1 MIPHSAEKFNIFCV
15 WKKVYAG
22 CFRLTRI
29 KNRKYKFW
37 YKNKHSILVDFLY
50 NSCYTINVIGNF
62 AYNKE
67 VIMKKILSLVL
78 AALLLVCACSLTAFA
93 ADGTVAYISF
103 TASNDNDGLTASTA
117 KKSFGTFDA
126 TGVMSLLANGGTMVV
141 VGKAYIGGSYT
152 LPAMSAP
159 LTITSVY
166 DGVDYKKAE
175 PAENPDCAF
184 KMASGANFTISS
196 DVTFDDIILFQEND
210 QNTITVPLGTTLTIT
225 DKAVLQTK
233 PGNDYHYK
241 IVVEM
246 GGTAILSKAAQE
258 VCTIENLGGTVST
271 YGGDAPAAPVT
282 PASGV
287 ELKMTLGKTTYTLGG
302 ETKTMDVAPIIRN
315 SRTMLPV
322 RYVAEALGAEIAWDG
337 ATSTATLTTADTVV
351 VITVGATTATV
362 NGQAVTLDSPA
373 FIENSRTYMPVRFVA
388 ETLGGTVAWDGAT
401 STATITK

>member
-1 MIPHSAEKFNIFCV
+1 
-15 WKKVYAG
+15 
-22 CFRLTRI
+22 
-29 KNRKYKFW
+29 
-37 YKNKHSILVDFLY
+37 
-50 NSCYTINVIGNF
+50 
-62 AYNKE
+62 
-67 VIMKKILSLVL
+67 MKKILSLVL

-271 YGGDAPAAPVT
+271 YGGDAPVA

-287 ELKMTLGKTTYTLGG
+287 ELKMTVGKTDYTLNG
-302 ETKTMDVAPIIRN
+302 ETKTMDVAPIIIN

-322 RYVAEALGAEIAWDG
+322 RYVAEALGAEIGWDG
-337 ATSTATLTTADTVV
+337 ATSTATLKTADTEIK
-351 VITVGATTATV
+351 ITVGADSAIV
-362 NGQAVTLDSPA
+362 NGQAVKLDSPA
-373 FIENSRTYMPVRFVA
+373 VIVSDRSFMPVRFVA